1 MMRFPDW
8 VVQAGHRERTDYG
21 EFVTAPDSIYSC
33 LLPWA
38 LRETSSVFREECR
51 ALGRNVLGRGARIV
65 DATANIGCDAVNFC
79 RMFPGAQVTAV
90 EINAATAVQLRQNA
104 SPDGPARYFR
114 RGRLLETLER
124 HAAGELPPIEVV
136 QADCVEYLSN
146 CGRVDLVY
154 FDPPWCEQLDVGAAH
169 GAALDAA
176 HGAALDAALDAALGA
191 AALARPQRRAT
202 LELGGRPLSA
212 IAGETLR
219 NNAPLIVVKVP
230 PEYGSAQLSEE
241 ISSAFGGPVIVRAY
255 DIHKPRGDTAYR
267 LMFVRAA

>member
-1 MMRFPDW
+1 MMSFPDW

-90 EINAATAVQLRQNA
+90 EINPATAVQLCQNA
-104 SPDGPARYFR
+104 SPEGPARYFR
-114 RGRLLETLER
+114 RSRLLETLER

-154 FDPPWCEQLDVGAAH
+154 FDPPWCEQLDVGAAP
-169 GAALDAA
+169 
-176 HGAALDAALDAALGA
+176 GA
-191 AALARPQRRAT
+191 AASARPQRRAN

-241 ISSAFGGPVIVRAY
+241 ISSAFGGPVDVRAY

>member
-1 MMRFPDW
+1 MMQFPDW
-8 VVQAGHRERTDYG
+8 VVRTSLRERTDYG
-21 EFVTAPDSIYSC
+21 EFVAAPDSIYSC

-38 LRETSSVFREECR
+38 LRETRDVFREECR
-51 ALGRNVLGRGARIV
+51 GLGRGARVV

-104 SPDGPARYFR
+104 SLDSPARYFR

-124 HAAGELPPIEVV
+124 HAGGELPPIEVV

-154 FDPPWCEQLDVGAAH
+154 FDPPWCEQLD
-169 GAALDAA
+169 
-176 HGAALDAALDAALGA
+176 A
-191 AALARPQRRAT
+191 AAAARPQRRAA
-202 LELGGRPLSA
+202 LELGGRPLGA

-230 PEYGSAQLSEE
+230 PEYSSAQLSEE
-241 ISSAFGGPVIVRAY
+241 VGSTFGGLVDVRTY
-255 DIHKPRGDTAYR
+255 DIHKPRGDTAYK
-267 LMFVRAA
+267 LMFVRAAR